1 MSRNNVI
8 LILLIILIAIFIFNN
23 KNTNKKVDLPEL
35 EINEPG
41 VYKTSVADDYRKQK
55 QSDTDEIFVS
65 RTNAITRAVELV
77 QPAVVSVNVI
87 KTQIIRRYTNPFD
100 NPFFGFFDNF
110 PYKRDIKSIGSGVI
124 FNDDG
129 YIITNSHVVEGAT
142 QIKIIL
148 SDERQFDGKLIG
160 IDSVHDVAILK
171 IEGENIPSTK
181 LGNSS
186 DIIIG
191 EWAIAVGNP
200 YGFLI
205 KDSKPSV
212 SVGVISAVNRNFA
225 ENRDQKIYKG
235 MIQTDAAINPGNSGG
250 PLVNIYGEVIGINT
264 FIFSES
270 GGSIGIGFA
279 IPIDRV
285 KKVSQELIKYGKVRD
300 IWFGFKVQDIN
311 PMIASYL
318 KLKSVDGVIVAYIEK
333 RGPAAKAGLKKGDII
348 TKINNLKIKDEND
361 AELAVREIAVGD
373 VIRLEINRDNKKKT
387 IEIKAVEYKN

>member
-8 LILLIILIAIFIFNN
+8 LILLVILIAILIFNRN
-23 KNTNKKVDLPEL
+23 ATKKVEL
-35 EINEPG
+35 SELDINEPG
-41 VYKTSVADDYRKQK
+41 FYKTTNDEEFQRKK
-55 QSDTDEIFVS
+55 QSDTDDIYVS
-65 RTNAITRAVELV
+65 RTNAITQAVELV

-87 KTQIIRRYTNPFD
+87 KTQVVRRYTNPFD
-100 NPFFGFFDNF
+100 NPFFGFFDHF

-124 FNDDG
+124 FNEEG
-129 YIITNSHVVEGAT
+129 YIITNAHVVEGAT

-148 SDERQFDGKLIG
+148 SDERQFDGDLIG
-160 IDSVHDVAILK
+160 IDGVHDVAILK
-171 IEGENIPSTK
+171 IQGDNIPSVK

-225 ENRDQKIYKG
+225 ENRDQKVYKG

-279 IPIDRV
+279 IPIDKV
-285 KKVSQELIKYGKVRD
+285 KKVSRELIKYGKVRD

-318 KLKSVDGVIVAYIEK
+318 NLKSVDGVIVAYIEK
-333 RGPAAKAGLKKGDII
+333 KGPAAEAGLKKGDII
-348 TKINNLKIKDEND
+348 TKINSLKIKDEND
-361 AELAVREIAVGD
+361 AELAVRDIAVGD
-373 VIRLEINRDNKKKT
+373 VIKLEVYRDKKKKT
-387 IEIKAVEYKN
+387 IEIDAIEYKN